1 MLILCWNPGKGSP
14 IHDHDESACFLKVL
28 DGELEET
35 KYEKPT
41 PGQPLKM
48 TERTVH
54 SEGTL
59 TYMDSKN
66 YIICSYNNNNTY
78 LRLQ

>member
-41 PGQPLKM
+41 GQPLKM
-48 TERTVH
+48 IERTVH
-54 SEGTL
+54 SEGIL

-66 YIICSYNNNNTY
+66 YNNITPI
-78 LRLQ
+78 RH